1 MEKSSLIR
9 TIYLYTFSLIGLV
22 LIVMASV
29 NLISLGL
36 KTFIFTEAD
45 QDYYARPAPLP
56 EEGAGESTVEEPKID
71 YLKSQRQRELAQSIA
86 MLLVG
91 IPLYLY
97 HWRVIKKEK
106 H

>member
-1 MEKSSLIR
+1 MSLIR

-29 NLISLGL
+29 SIINLGL

-45 QDYYARPAPLP
+45 QDFYPRMPAPVS
-56 EEGAGESTVEEPKID
+56 EGEVEPVEVSKTD
-71 YLKSQRQRELAQSIA
+71 YQRGQRQRELAQSIA

-91 IPLYLY
+91 IPLYFF
-97 HWRVIKKEK
+97 HWRTIKRENRK
-106 H
+106 